1 MALHELIRSTI
12 QLATP
17 WISETEIDK
26 GAKWRS
32 EIHATLEAAQTGIIV
47 LTPDNLRAPWLVF
60 ESGALSNKRDGVYT
74 YLFGLTANQVG
85 EPLDQ
90 FQGTASA
97 KQDTLKM
104 LKSVGRQ
111 IGAALDDA
119 VLTKTFEHNWKEF
132 EDALGAAKTLP
143 IAAPPPPD
151 VPAMLSEA
159 LAYLREQSRE
169 LASIKEALPSSEG
182 FSTLTDYFGRQQPFY
197 LPPPPGSPPPA
208 SAWGGSGLS
217 GLRATETKKEIPQA
231 GASLRGRYR
240 KNRPE
245 PPKS

>member
-12 QLATP
+12 QIATP
-17 WISETEIDK
+17 WISETDIDK

-47 LTPDNLRAPWLVF
+47 LTPDNLKAPWLVF
-60 ESGALSNKRDGVYT
+60 ESGALSNKRDRVYT
-74 YLFGLTANQVG
+74 YLLGLTANQVG

-119 VLTKTFEHNWKEF
+119 VLTKTFEHNWEEF
-132 EDALGAAKTLP
+132 EDALSVAKKLP
-143 IAAPPPPD
+143 IATPPPPD
-151 VPAMLSEA
+151 VPAMVSEA

-169 LASIKEALPSSEG
+169 LQAIKEMLGVP
-182 FSTLTDYFGRQQPFY
+182 Y
-197 LPPPPGSPPPA
+197 
-208 SAWGGSGLS
+208 GLS
-217 GLRATETKKEIPQA
+217 GLDYRDDEASFHSLALARERKRRNASVAALISGGVGLDGKPLSTDLKEPD
-231 GASLRGRYR
+231 
-240 KNRPE
+240 K
-245 PPKS
+245 